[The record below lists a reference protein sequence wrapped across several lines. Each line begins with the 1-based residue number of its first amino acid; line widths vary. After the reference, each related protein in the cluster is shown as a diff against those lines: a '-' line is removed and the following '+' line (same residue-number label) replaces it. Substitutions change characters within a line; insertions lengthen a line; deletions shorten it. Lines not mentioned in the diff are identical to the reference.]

1 MEKSLLLLFV
11 LIYIAV
17 TLTII
22 WIIKRKV
29 AGKERMS
36 NEGIE
41 SVAKQE
47 KLLSP

>member
-1 MEKSLLLLFV
+1 MEKALLLLFV

-41 SVAKQE
+41 SAAKQE